1 MRQETNLKGQNLYL
15 AGRAKM
21 AMTMSMAGVASATV
35 DLDPR
40 DVILNG
46 NSITMNKIPINDIK
60 MEMKFKSRHS
70 SFLLK

>member
-1 MRQETNLKGQNLYL
+1 
-15 AGRAKM
+15 M

-46 NSITMNKIPINDIK
+46 NSITMNKITINDIK